1 MYISRLLTQPLQQ
14 LKLTLKTS
22 PQVPQTFLLF
32 YISAF
37 IVLEVFIFDQVETP
51 PITTGFVLRIGR
63 LLIFFSAERLTQL
76 FLHPFQRKYSME
88 SPFVSCQASSYT
100 LTTSTK
106 YNRRGVN

>member
-37 IVLEVFIFDQVETP
+37 IVREVFIFD
-51 PITTGFVLRIGR
+51 IVLAIVY
-63 LLIFFSAERLTQL
+63 E
-76 FLHPFQRKYSME
+76 
-88 SPFVSCQASSYT
+88 
-100 LTTSTK
+100 
-106 YNRRGVN
+106 

>member
-22 PQVPQTFLLF
+22 PQVPQTFLLC

-37 IVLEVFIFDQVETP
+37 IVREVFIFDQVETS

-63 LLIFFSAERLTQL
+63 LLIFFSA
-76 FLHPFQRKYSME
+76 
-88 SPFVSCQASSYT
+88 
-100 LTTSTK
+100 
-106 YNRRGVN
+106 